1 VKTFR
6 AQAWGVWLLAG
17 GALVLA
23 TRNPLFLL
31 LLLAISR
38 VTQATCATGPAGS
51 RLRYGRIAAFILVFA
66 TLFNLLTAHVGETVL
81 LTLPAGWW
89 LIGGPI
95 TLEAAVYGFITGL
108 GLVTLLSFFVAF
120 NAIVP
125 TGELIGLVPAAL
137 YELGLVLL
145 LAITYA
151 PETGRQLQRIREAQ
165 AIRGHRV
172 RGLRDWRPIVI
183 PLLVG
188 GLERAMN
195 LAETMVARG
204 FGAVA
209 HVATPWRVRL
219 GLLAGLALTL
229 AGALRLAWAG
239 ADGWALIGAGAVAVG
254 LAYRA
259 LSRDVRRTRY
269 RPRPWTTADTA
280 IVVGALLPL
289 VLLLPLLALAGAG
302 LAYEPYPRLS
312 LPAFSPWAGLLL
324 RGLATPA
331 AWQATPTREAA

>member
-1 VKTFR
+1 MRTFR
-6 AQAWGVWLLAG
+6 AQAWAIWLLG
-17 GALVLA
+17 GGVLVLA
-23 TRNPLFLL
+23 TRNPLYLV

-38 VTQATCATGPAGS
+38 IVQATCAAGS
-51 RLRYGRIAAFILVFA
+51 IGPRLQYGRIAALILLFS
-66 TLFNLLTAHVGETVL
+66 TLFNLLTAHIGETVL

-125 TGELIGLVPAAL
+125 TGELIGLAPAAL

-145 LAITYA
+145 LAITYV

-165 AIRGHRV
+165 AIRGHRL
-172 RGLRDWRPIVI
+172 RSLRDWQPIVI

-195 LAETMVARG
+195 LSETMVARG
-204 FGAVA
+204 FGSVA

-219 GLLAGLALTL
+219 GLLAGLVLTL
-229 AGALRLAWAG
+229 AGALRLSWAG
-239 ADGWALIGAGAVAVG
+239 ADGWALIGAGAVAIG

-259 LSRDVRRTRY
+259 LSRGVRRTRY
-269 RPRPWTTADTA
+269 RPRPWTPADTA
-280 IVVGALLPL
+280 VVIGALLPL
-289 VLLLPLLALAGAG
+289 LLLLPLPALGGAG
-302 LAYEPYPRLS
+302 RGYEPYPRLA
-312 LPAFSPWAGLLL
+312 LPAFAPWAGTLLL
-324 RGLATPA
+324 GLAAPA
-331 AWQATPTREAA
+331 AWQAVPAPEDT

>member
-1 VKTFR
+1 MRAFR

-23 TRNPLFLL
+23 TRNPLYLL
-31 LLLAISR
+31 LLLAISCIA
-38 VTQATCATGPAGS
+38 QASCANGPAGP
-51 RLRYGRIAAFILVFA
+51 RLRYGRIAAFILLFS

-120 NAIVP
+120 NVIVP

-145 LAITYA
+145 LAITYV

-229 AGALRLAWAG
+229 AGALRLAWSG
-239 ADGWALIGAGAVAVG
+239 ADGWALIGAGALAIA
-254 LAYRA
+254 LAYRT
-259 LSRDVRRTRY
+259 LSRGVRRTRY
-269 RPRPWTTADTA
+269 RPRPWTTADTT
-280 IVVGALLPL
+280 IVAGALLPL
-289 VLLLPLLALAGAG
+289 LLLLPLPALAGAG
-302 LAYEPYPRLS
+302 LGFEPYPRLA

-324 RGLATPA
+324 LGLAVPA
-331 AWQATPTREAA
+331 VWQAAPTREAV